1 MKKTIETKANG
12 GNTRRQVLKG
22 TAAAIGAVSVAGVS
36 RFAIAQKKS
45 IQVLTV
51 ADPFF
56 YALQG
61 VAAQFTEETGIEAKI
76 ESLSYE
82 ALQARLVSSFVS
94 GQPDADVI
102 SVDNIWLGQYLE
114 SKWIKPLGEL
124 VQGDKEVD
132 VKDFVPEILYSMN
145 SWKGQLGTLPIA
157 AYGQG
162 VMYRQDFVE
171 KMGLKIPSDGSWTW
185 AEYAD
190 AVHKMHGQQFDGL
203 TMAGS
208 VVAGQQPAPIVHMFT
223 QIAASMGARWFKSF
237 PEAPWDFEPRVD
249 SPENLAAVEM
259 FLDMYKN
266 SPPEA
271 VNYNWFDAG
280 MRFAKGDIGMF
291 YWWTPYFYLCRK
303 DGYMSG
309 KDSIIADKIGI
320 VPLPH
325 SDKPQVVSIG
335 GWSLG
340 MTANSAA
347 PDEAWAF
354 IKWATSAKAQKA
366 MGLYDKYGYQFSDFS
381 RKSLYN
387 DPDMLKIYP
396 YLPAQLA
403 AIEQGNGKI
412 SRPAVPTYT
421 TLESIYGLNLN
432 KVLTGELT
440 PDKALKE
447 TAGLWTNVLKGNF
460 LIPYSLE
467 SYDDTLAATKGL
479 IEKLAG

>member
-1 MKKTIETKANG
+1 MKKTIETKASG
-12 GNTRRQVLKG
+12 GITRRRVLKG
-22 TAAAIGAVSVAGVS
+22 TAAAIGAASVAGVS
-36 RFAIAQKKS
+36 RFAIAQNKS

-56 YALQG
+56 YAMQG
-61 VAAQFTEETGIEAKI
+61 VADQFTKETGIEAKI

-124 VQGDKEVD
+124 VQADKEVD
-132 VKDFVPEILYSMN
+132 VKDFVPEVIYSMN
-145 SWKGQLGTLPIA
+145 TWKGQLGTLPVA

-185 AEYAD
+185 TQYAD
-190 AVHKMHGQQFDGL
+190 AVHKMQGQKFDGL

-223 QIAASMGARWFKSF
+223 QISASMGARWFKSF

-291 YWWTPYFYLCRK
+291 YWWTPYFYLVK
-303 DGYMSG
+303 NAGYMTG
-309 KDSIIADKIGI
+309 KPSSVMDKYAVAALPKAPG
-320 VPLPH
+320 VP
-325 SDKPQVVSIG
+325 QTVSLG
-335 GWSLG
+335 GWSFG
-340 MTANSAA
+340 IPSSSAKR
-347 PDEAWAF
+347 DDAWQF
-354 IKWATSAKAQKA
+354 IKWSTSAATQKKMA
-366 MGLYDKYGYQFSDFS
+366 LYPKLNYQFSDFA
-381 RKSLYN
+381 RRSLYA
-387 DPDMLKIYP
+387 DADIAKIYP
-396 YLPAQLA
+396 YLGVQMAMMQL
-403 AIEQGNGKI
+403 GNGKI
-412 SRPAVPTYT
+412 ARPPVPTYSS
-421 TLESIYGLNLN
+421 LESIMGLELN
-432 KVLTGELT
+432 RVISGGSSTKDALGEMKTLFS
-440 PDKALKE
+440 
-447 TAGLWTNVLKGNF
+447 NVLKGNF
-460 LIPYSLE
+460 MIPYKLASFN
-467 SYDDTLAATKGL
+467 DTLQATEVL
-479 IEKLAG
+479 IKSMA